1 MGGWKLPCSIFCG
14 LTVVAAAI
22 VAGCGGSSK
31 TAPSPTAVHSTATRT
46 ATPSPTHTPTPSPT
60 PDPLADAPANA
71 NEAQQGVEDA
81 LIAAPSEACPARLVS
96 MWKVTCATGDFDGDG
111 QPDTAFLVPLKPA
124 TGAASTPAIILVLPS
139 TTKTIESL
147 ATAGTAGDA
156 STLGTAFFT
165 ARPVPAAGKALAFL
179 TTACSSSGCIS
190 QAHLERWDGTAWRD
204 IGPGDAGIAALESAT
219 WDDAGDLVLKGG
231 QFSAAGA
238 GPTRAVTVSYAYT
251 DGRYTE
257 SSRVYAP
264 PVYLFHA
271 ITDADAKF
279 AAADWVGAIAAYQA
293 AIDNTSLKD
302 WKAEQGQSPGRPTLV
317 SYALF
322 RIAIATAAEGND
334 PSVALDKVIV
344 DAKDPIFAY
353 AAQQFRQGW
362 QQTASVHGG
371 CVAATAYLGTSN
383 ASGDNPAYIKQ
394 AFNYGYA
401 NQPIKTYLDI
411 CPL

>member
-1 MGGWKLPCSIFCG
+1 M
-14 LTVVAAAI
+14 A
-22 VAGCGGSSK
+22 
-31 TAPSPTAVHSTATRT
+31 TAPTDSA
-46 ATPSPTHTPTPSPT
+46 
-60 PDPLADAPANA
+60 
-71 NEAQQGVEDA
+71 EAQQGVEDE
-81 LIAAPSEACPARLVS
+81 LIASHAEACPARLVS
-96 MWKVTCATGDFDGDG
+96 VWKVTCATGDFDGDG
-111 QPDTAFLVPLKPA
+111 QPDTAFLVPLKAA
-124 TGAASTPAIILVLPS
+124 TGAPNVPATVLVLRS
-139 TTKTIESL
+139 KTKQIEAL
-147 ATAGTAGDA
+147 TDAGTTGDA
-156 STLGTAFFT
+156 SKPGTAFFT
-165 ARPVPAAGKALAFL
+165 ARAVPADGQALAFL
-179 TTACSSSGCIS
+179 TSACSSSGCIS
-190 QAHLERWDGTAWRD
+190 QVHLDHWDGTAWRD
-204 IGPGDAGIAALESAT
+204 IGPGDAGITAFESAA

-231 QFSAAGA
+231 QFTAPGA
-238 GPTRAVTVSYAYT
+238 GPTRAVTVTYAYS
-251 DGRYTE
+251 DGRYAE

-293 AIDNTSLKD
+293 AINDPSLKD

-322 RIAIATAAEGND
+322 RIAIATGAEGND

-371 CVAATAYLGTSN
+371 CVAATAYLATSN

-401 NQPIKTYLDI
+401 NQPGKTYMDI